1 MKIYVL
7 TDEIRKGP
15 FTKAEL
21 RKQLLA
27 GKVKRKHLVWH
38 SGIEA
43 WTPLEEL
50 SALSR
55 ENDGAE
61 DENGEEPVYVM
72 PPMPEAP
79 GGRKR
84 KVYKVR
90 SRTPRPFRDW
100 LLRCLGVA
108 R

>member
-7 TDEIRKGP
+7 TEETRKGP

-27 GKVKRKHLVWH
+27 GGVKRDDLVWH
-38 SGIEA
+38 PGIAE
-43 WTPLEEL
+43 WTPLLEL
-50 SALSR
+50 SSLSP

-61 DENGEEPVYVM
+61 DENSEAPTFVM
-72 PPMPEAP
+72 PPIPERS
-79 GGRKR
+79 RKR

-90 SRTPRPFRDW
+90 SRSPRPFRDW
-100 LLRCLGVA
+100 LLRCLKVA